1 MLNTGLFELNAVAA
15 ISAHRSFRAA
25 ATELGI
31 SPSALSHAI
40 ATLERRLGVRLI
52 NRTTRSVSLSE
63 AGERFL
69 ARVSPALREIAGA
82 LEDVNEFRDTPTG
95 TLRINLKER
104 AAHQIL
110 RPVVAKFLRRYPDMN
125 VELTLEGRHIDIVAE
140 GFDAGIRLAETV
152 PQDMVAV
159 PCGPDTRFVVVGA
172 PDYFARASVP
182 RSPSDLANH
191 ECIRRRMPGG
201 TLYRWEFEKRGEQM
215 AVDVPGRLTLDN
227 DILMVEAAVEAL
239 GLAFVSD
246 FWVTQ
251 HLAAGTLQAVLEDW
265 TAPFPGLR
273 LYYPRHRHMTA
284 GLRAFV
290 DMLREERKLVAKGK
304 AVAHP
309 AAKGSGH
316 HKRTDGRAA
325 PRATPANSNRG

>member
-1 MLNTGLFELNAVAA
+1 MLQTGLFELNAVAT

-40 ATLERRLGVRLI
+40 AGLERRLGVRLI

-125 VELTLEGRHIDIVAE
+125 VELTLEGRSIDIVAE
-140 GFDAGIRLAETV
+140 GFDAGIRLAEAV
-152 PQDMVAV
+152 PQDMVAI
-159 PCGPDTRFVVVGA
+159 PCGPDSRFVVVGA
-172 PDYFARASVP
+172 PDYFARASLP
-182 RSPSDLANH
+182 RSPSDLLNH

-201 TLYRWEFEKRGEQM
+201 KLYRWEFEKRDEEI

-227 DILMVEAAVEAL
+227 DSLMVEAALEGL
-239 GLAFVSD
+239 GLAFVSN
-246 FWVTQ
+246 FWVME
-251 HLAAGTLQAVLEDW
+251 HLAEGTLQAVLEDW
-265 TAPFPGLR
+265 TPPFPGLR
-273 LYYPRHRHMTA
+273 LYYPSHRHMTA

-290 DMLREERKLVAKGK
+290 DMLREERKSATKSK
-304 AVAHP
+304 AGA
-309 AAKGSGH
+309 
-316 HKRTDGRAA
+316 R
-325 PRATPANSNRG
+325 PRAMRSADNRKPT

>member
-40 ATLERRLGVRLI
+40 AALERRLGVRLI

-140 GFDAGIRLAETV
+140 GFDAGIRLAESV

-172 PDYFARASVP
+172 PDYFASASVP
-182 RSPSDLANH
+182 RSPADLLNH

-265 TAPFPGLR
+265 TPPFPGLR

-304 AVAHP
+304 AAAHP
-309 AAKGSGH
+309 AARESGH
-316 HKRTDGRAA
+316 RKRTGGRVAS
-325 PRATPANSNRG
+325 RARPANSNRG

>member
-1 MLNTGLFELNAVAA
+1 MLQTGLFELNAVAA

-40 ATLERRLGVRLI
+40 AGLEKRLGVRLI

-82 LEDVNEFRDTPTG
+82 LEDVNEFRDTPAG

-110 RPVVAKFLRRYPDMN
+110 RPVVAEFLRRYPDMN
-125 VELTLEGRHIDIVAE
+125 VELALEGRTIDIVAE
-140 GFDAGIRLAETV
+140 GFDAGIRLAESV

-159 PCGPDTRFVVVGA
+159 RCGPDTRFIVVGA
-172 PDYFARASVP
+172 PGYFARAAVP
-182 RSPSDLANH
+182 RSPSDLLNH
-191 ECIRRRMPGG
+191 ECIRRRMPAGN
-201 TLYRWEFEKRGEQM
+201 LYRWEFEKRGEEM
-215 AVDVPGRLTLDN
+215 AMDVPGRLTLDN
-227 DILMVEAAVEAL
+227 DSLMVEAAVEGL

-246 FWVTQ
+246 FWVTG
-251 HLAAGTLQAVLEDW
+251 HLATGTLQAVLEDW
-265 TAPFPGLR
+265 TPPFPGLR
-273 LYYPRHRHMTA
+273 LYYPGHRHMTA

-290 DMLREERKLVAKGK
+290 DLLRDERKLAAKGK
-304 AVAHP
+304 A
-309 AAKGSGH
+309 
-316 HKRTDGRAA
+316 
-325 PRATPANSNRG
+325 ATPLVAKRRGDHRKPS

>member
-1 MLNTGLFELNAVAA
+1 MLHTGLFELNAVAA
-15 ISAHRSFRAA
+15 ISARRSFRAA

-40 ATLERRLGVRLI
+40 AGLEKRLGVRLI

-69 ARVSPALREIAGA
+69 ARVSPALAEIAGA
-82 LEDVNEFRDTPTG
+82 LEDVNEFRDTPAG

-110 RPVVAKFLRRYPDMN
+110 RPVIANFLRRYPDMN

-140 GFDAGIRLAETV
+140 GFDAGIRLAEAV
-152 PQDMVAV
+152 PQDMIAI
-159 PCGPDTRFVVVGA
+159 PCGPDSRFIVVGS
-172 PDYFARASVP
+172 PDYFERASKP
-182 RSPSDLANH
+182 QSPSDLLRH

-201 TLYRWEFEKRGEQM
+201 KLYHWEFEKRGEEI
-215 AVDVPGRLTLDN
+215 ALDVPGRLTLDS
-227 DILMVEAAVEAL
+227 DALMVEAALEGM

-246 FWVTQ
+246 FWVTE
-251 HLAAGTLQAVLEDW
+251 HLAAGKLQAVLEDW
-265 TAPFPGLR
+265 TPLFPGLR

-284 GLRAFV
+284 GLRAFI
-290 DMLREERKLVAKGK
+290 DLLREERKVAGKGK
-304 AVAHP
+304 P
-309 AAKGSGH
+309 AAPLAA
-316 HKRTDGRAA
+316 KRPSKVIAS
-325 PRATPANSNRG
+325 PRNRREAIIGKR

>member
-1 MLNTGLFELNAVAA
+1 MKHAGLFELNAVVA

-40 ATLERRLGVRLI
+40 AALEKRLGVRLI
-52 NRTTRSVSLSE
+52 HRTTRSVALSE

-82 LEDVNEFRDTPTG
+82 VEDVNAFRDTPAG

-104 AAHQIL
+104 AAHHIL
-110 RPVVAKFLRRYPDMN
+110 RPIVAKYLRRYPDMN
-125 VELTLEGRHIDIVAE
+125 VELTLEGRPIDIVAE
-140 GFDAGIRLAETV
+140 GFDAGIRLAEAV
-152 PQDMVAV
+152 PQDMVAI
-159 PCGPDTRFVVVGA
+159 PCGPDTRFIVVGA
-172 PDYFARASVP
+172 PAYFARASVP
-182 RSPSDLANH
+182 RSPLDLLTH

-201 TLYRWEFEKRGEQM
+201 SLYRWEFEKRGEQI

-227 DILMVEAAVEAL
+227 DSLMVEAVLEGL

-246 FWVTQ
+246 FWVTE
-251 HLAAGTLQAVLEDW
+251 HLAAGTMQAVLEDW
-265 TAPFPGLR
+265 TPPFPGLR
-273 LYYPRHRHMTA
+273 LYYPGHRHMTA

-290 DMLREERKLVAKGK
+290 NMLREETKLAARGDRIPRPAKRSGDRRK
-304 AVAHP
+304 
-309 AAKGSGH
+309 
-316 HKRTDGRAA
+316 RA
-325 PRATPANSNRG
+325 

>member
-1 MLNTGLFELNAVAA
+1 MLHTGLFELNAVAA

-40 ATLERRLGVRLI
+40 AALERRLGVRLI

-110 RPVVAKFLRRYPDMN
+110 RPIVAKFLRRYPDMN
-125 VELTLEGRHIDIVAE
+125 VELALEGRHIDIVAE
-140 GFDAGIRLAETV
+140 GFDAGIRLAEAV
-152 PQDMVAV
+152 PQDMVAI
-159 PCGPDTRFVVVGA
+159 PCGPDSRFVVVGA
-172 PDYFARASVP
+172 PDYFARSSVP
-182 RSPSDLANH
+182 RSPSDLINH

-201 TLYRWEFEKRGEQM
+201 KLYRWEFEKRGEEM

-227 DILMVEAAVEAL
+227 DLLMVEAAMEGL
-239 GLAFVSD
+239 GLVFVSD
-246 FWVTQ
+246 FWVTEQ
-251 HLAAGTLQAVLEDW
+251 LASAKLQAVLEDW
-265 TAPFPGLR
+265 TPPFPGLR

-290 DMLREERKLVAKGK
+290 EMLREESKLAAKGK
-304 AVAHP
+304 AAPHP
-309 AAKGSGH
+309 AAKRSADH
-316 HKRTDGRAA
+316 RKQARAA
-325 PRATPANSNRG
+325 PDQRQP

>member
-1 MLNTGLFELNAVAA
+1 MLNSGFFELNAVAA

-40 ATLERRLGVRLI
+40 AGLEKRLGVRLI

-82 LEDVNEFRDTPTG
+82 IEDVNEFRDTPAG

-125 VELTLEGRHIDIVAE
+125 VELTLEGRPIDIVAE
-140 GFDAGIRLAETV
+140 GFDAGIRLAESV
-152 PQDMVAV
+152 PQDMVAIPV
-159 PCGPDTRFVVVGA
+159 GPDSRFIVVGA
-172 PDYFARASVP
+172 PDYFAHASVP
-182 RSPSDLANH
+182 RSPSDLLNH
-191 ECIRRRMPGG
+191 ECIRRRMSGG
-201 TLYRWEFEKRGEQM
+201 KLYRWEFEKRGEEM
-215 AVDVPGRLTLDN
+215 ALDVPGRLTLDS
-227 DILMVEAAVEAL
+227 DALMVEAAIEGV

-246 FWVTQ
+246 FWVTE
-251 HLAAGTLQAVLEDW
+251 HLVGRKLRAVLEDW
-265 TAPFPGLR
+265 TPPFPGLR

-290 DMLREERKLVAKGK
+290 DLLRREKNS
-304 AVAHP
+304 AVI
-309 AAKGSGH
+309 
-316 HKRTDGRAA
+316 D
-325 PRATPANSNRG
+325 PRVRSPRGIRSR